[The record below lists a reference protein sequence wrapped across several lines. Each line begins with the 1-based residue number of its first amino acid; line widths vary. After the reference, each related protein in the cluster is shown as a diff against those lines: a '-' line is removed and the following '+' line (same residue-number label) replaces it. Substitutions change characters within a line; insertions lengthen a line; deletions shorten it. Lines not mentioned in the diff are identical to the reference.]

1 MPVAEQALIAS
12 GQADTLDDLINNPWP
27 KHHLASD
34 DDLVL
39 FLGDVIAVPQPVGQ
53 AISVGDIF
61 TYGGVGVVI
70 VAGMRTPARREDE
83 DAERAPRRR
92 RGSAAACRGLRN
104 DAPAPHAAARSGC
117 ELFEL
122 ALVLPMFAYIGHSI
136 YTSPEPVRRP
146 VILVWIA
153 AIAAVDLLPVPTTV
167 SSVAFSLSFPL
178 ELSVALLYPTPVAAL
193 IAFAGSADRDELRR
207 ELPLSKALWIRAQIA
222 AAVMCESAIFK

>member
-1 MPVAEQALIAS
+1 MKLMLVSLSLAVLAGIVLGGRVRGLSTVHLRWTGLAMVGFALQWVYGPGTLVPLTCLYVSFVLLTVFAVKNQRIIGFPIILAGVIMNFLVIGLNGGMPVAEQALMAS

-83 DAERAPRRR
+83 DAERAPTD
-92 RGSAAACRGLRN
+92 
-104 DAPAPHAAARSGC
+104 DAGALQHAG
-117 ELFEL
+117 
-122 ALVLPMFAYIGHSI
+122 G
-136 YTSPEPVRRP
+136 
-146 VILVWIA
+146 
-153 AIAAVDLLPVPTTV
+153 
-167 SSVAFSLSFPL
+167 
-178 ELSVALLYPTPVAAL
+178 
-193 IAFAGSADRDELRR
+193 
-207 ELPLSKALWIRAQIA
+207 
-222 AAVMCESAIFK
+222 